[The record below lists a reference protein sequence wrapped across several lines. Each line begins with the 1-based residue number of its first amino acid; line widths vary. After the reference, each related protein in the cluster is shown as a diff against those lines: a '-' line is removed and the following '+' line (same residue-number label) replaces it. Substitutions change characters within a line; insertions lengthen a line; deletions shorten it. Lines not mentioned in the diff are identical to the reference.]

1 MPVSYSFSIAK
12 RCLVSWNS
20 RTKKKE
26 TPSLDR
32 DKASPPSP
40 LRMERGVDSIVCK
53 QRGRFFT
60 SKRRPFHGKETPSSK
75 WRRRLFVFSSTI
87 PANEGQLCNTE
98 TIWYIAFS
106 KLLLQ
111 TEVIIIWIMNYD
123 FWIAVSPSRWLKA
136 CFKVGD
142 GRPRLETPPS
152 LPQGEEHLTVTYLN
166 DSFYPKGCH
175 KVGTD
180 ALVCPHRGSCL

>member
-1 MPVSYSFSIAK
+1 MLVSYSFSIAK

-106 KLLLQ
+106 KPLLQ
-111 TEVIIIWIMNYD
+111 TEVIIILNCELWILNCT
-123 FWIAVSPSRWLKA
+123 WASASVESRVPLGTL
-136 CFKVGD
+136 C
-142 GRPRLETPPS
+142 RLAA
-152 LPQGEEHLTVTYLN
+152 L
-166 DSFYPKGCH
+166 CH
-175 KVGTD
+175 P
-180 ALVCPHRGSCL
+180 CIPC

>member
-1 MPVSYSFSIAK
+1 MLVSYSFSIAK

-32 DKASPPSP
+32 YKGSPPSP

-75 WRRRLFVFSSTI
+75 RRRRLFVFSSTI

-106 KLLLQ
+106 KPLLQ
-111 TEVIIIWIMNYD
+111 TEVITILNCELWILNYT
-123 FWIAVSPSRWLKA
+123 WASASVESRVPLGTLCRLAASCHPCILCQKCPSKKLI
-136 CFKVGD
+136 
-142 GRPRLETPPS
+142 
-152 LPQGEEHLTVTYLN
+152 
-166 DSFYPKGCH
+166 
-175 KVGTD
+175 D
-180 ALVCPHRGSCL
+180 AFQQQN